1 MRNLDK
7 NELKNIVGGYKP
19 AWYEILA
26 FMAGDMAGRGLDFAH
41 GFWDGVN
48 GVERH

>member
-1 MRNLDK
+1 MKNLDK

-19 AWYEILA
+19 ARYEILA

-41 GFWDGVN
+41 GFFDGLV
-48 GVERH
+48 GIDH

>member
-19 AWYEILA
+19 AWYEIAA

-41 GFWDGVN
+41 GFIDGLV
-48 GVERH
+48 GIEH

>member
-7 NELKNIVGGYKP
+7 NELKNIVGGYKA
-19 AWYEILA
+19 AWYEIAA
-26 FMAGDMAGRGLDFAH
+26 FMAGDMAGRGLDFVH
-41 GFWDGVN
+41 GFWDGIN